1 MKFKHVLTTAA
12 VLSILLAGCGS
23 NEKQEDTQK
32 HEEKEKTNH
41 QKAEK
46 KENTQHEQTS
56 KHEKSHTHKQT
67 TEQAISQL
75 TPQEKVA
82 LALYAPKTA
91 EFTVTANELLNHS
104 YVQNGNGGSRQR
116 EIQQLTLYTGSSEIV
131 TNKPQNMVIYGTTN
145 SKGPFAAV
153 IGVSDTQVLVS
164 GTQGINPYQQLAN
177 MGAVYNLKDLYKQYK
192 DEPNF
197 KQVANLIRI
206 TNQDAQSA
214 AQESNSNSSSESH
227 SSSSEGKVTR
237 ANVIDKVEE
246 YEGHKLD
253 TSTYTY
259 KEPEQKSD
267 GSWGF
272 SFVDKS
278 DDLAGSYIVNADGS
292 VEKFDSKGQPE

>member
-1 MKFKHVLTTAA
+1 M
-12 VLSILLAGCGS
+12 
-23 NEKQEDTQK
+23 
-32 HEEKEKTNH
+32 
-41 QKAEK
+41 
-46 KENTQHEQTS
+46 
-56 KHEKSHTHKQT
+56 
-67 TEQAISQL
+67 
-75 TPQEKVA
+75 
-82 LALYAPKTA
+82 
-91 EFTVTANELLNHS
+91 TANELLNHS

-177 MGAVYNLKDLYKQYK
+177 MGAVYNIKDLYKQYK

-278 DDLAGSYIVNADGS
+278 GDLAGSYIVNADGS